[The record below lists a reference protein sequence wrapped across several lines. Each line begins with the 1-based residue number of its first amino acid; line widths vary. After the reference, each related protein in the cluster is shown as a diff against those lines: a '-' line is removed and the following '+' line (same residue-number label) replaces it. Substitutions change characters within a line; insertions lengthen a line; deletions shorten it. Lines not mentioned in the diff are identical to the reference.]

1 MLSYST
7 LAVSVAEADT
17 YAESRAWG
25 DWTGEEAAKTAA
37 LRRGQDHIASLFND
51 RWNVE
56 FNDATAPELVKFAI
70 ITAARR
76 DLVSPGSLGKRGGLI
91 KSVGAGSA
99 RVEFVDH
106 AKADTF
112 ADDIDRMLAGL
123 VHPARGNTTAT
134 FLARA

>member
-1 MLSYST
+1 MLSYT
-7 LAVSVAEADT
+7 ELAVTIAEADA
-17 YAESRAWG
+17 YATSRAWTN
-25 DWTGEEAAKTAA
+25 WTGEPTAKNAA
-37 LRRGQDHIASLFND
+37 LRRGQDYIAGLYNG

-56 FNDATAPELVKFAI
+56 FDDETAPELVQFAI
-70 ITAARR
+70 IEAARR
-76 DLVSPGSLGKRGGLI
+76 ELVAPGGLGKHGGLI

-112 ADDIDRMLAGL
+112 GDDIDRMLAGL
-123 VHPARGNTTAT
+123 VHPARGNTSVC